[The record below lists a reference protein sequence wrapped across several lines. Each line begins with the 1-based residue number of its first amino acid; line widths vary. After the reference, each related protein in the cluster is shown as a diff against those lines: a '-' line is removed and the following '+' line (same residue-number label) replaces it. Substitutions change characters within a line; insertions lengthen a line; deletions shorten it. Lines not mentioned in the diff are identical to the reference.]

1 MSPVRKYSTW
11 RYLLIMIA
19 CYAVWIPGYFFV
31 GWIAARRGAAF
42 DPSLPIDASWP
53 FVPEAVF
60 VYLIA
65 YVIVIG
71 LFVVR
76 RSAVFLDHAY
86 LNFIVMNLLAF
97 ALFTLFPTMGP
108 ARTELPAAVP
118 PMLAFMF
125 DLDVQ
130 WNAFPSL
137 HVANPTLIA
146 MLAIRERGADP
157 VSISL
162 SFITLAI
169 AVSTLL
175 VRQHYVLDIV
185 GGMLLAGLVFAGLWR
200 FKSPARD

>member
-1 MSPVRKYSTW
+1 MSPSRKYSTW

-19 CYAVWIPGYFFV
+19 CYAVWIPGYYFAA
-31 GWIAARRGAAF
+31 WIGARRGAAF

-53 FVPEAVF
+53 FVPEAVL

-65 YVIVIG
+65 YVIVLA
-71 LFVVR
+71 LFVIR
-76 RSAVFLDHAY
+76 RSAAFLNHAY
-86 LNFIVMNLLAF
+86 LNFIVMNLLGF
-97 ALFTLFPTMGP
+97 ALFALLPTMGP
-108 ARTELPAAVP
+108 ARTELPSAVP

-146 MLAIRERGADP
+146 MLAIRERGIDR
-157 VSISL
+157 VSLSL
-162 SFITLAI
+162 SFVALAI

-175 VRQHYVLDIV
+175 VRQHFLLDVL
-185 GGMLLAGLVFAGLWR
+185 GGIALALLVFTGLWR
-200 FKSPARD
+200 FKST